1 MSQEPEIDRGQVLWM
16 LDRAKKQHAIARKL
30 LEDDPDLAV
39 MVTYEAMMGASVAW
53 MLSHGERPLGKPD
66 RADVLEFVDRNLP
79 ERTTAIL
86 HWFYRIPEGLNGRF
100 YDIPSNDVGSPDA
113 VSVAEGYLFIV
124 TDLIKKRL
132 PRSVAEPVP
141 ASPLPTKETPT
152 TPPSRSP
159 VFKFLKCT
167 LRGKFRR

>member
-1 MSQEPEIDRGQVLWM
+1 MAMSQEPEIDSGQVLWM
-16 LDRAKKQHAIARKL
+16 LDRAKKQSAVARKL
-30 LEDDPDLAV
+30 LEEDRDLAV
-39 MVTYEAMMGASVAW
+39 MVAYEAMMGASVAW

-66 RADVLEFVDRNLP
+66 RADVLDFVEKNIPDRCAAL
-79 ERTTAIL
+79 L

-113 VSVAEGYLFIV
+113 VTTADCYLFIV

-132 PRSVAEPVP
+132 PRSVADLVP
-141 ASPLPTKETPT
+141 ASPLPTQEPPP

-159 VFKFLKCT
+159 VFRFLK
-167 LRGKFRR
+167 KFKR